1 MFGGFGIAG
10 GSTVTGGGDTIG
22 GETVTVPGGT
32 VGGTT
37 VVSVP
42 DGVMTTV
49 VSAGEVVVVVVVV
62 EVVLSFDLSPPP
74 QATANAAAPM
84 AAAARMAGGNILRDV
99 MPVPFR
105 TVFDPRP
112 VPGIARQPP
121 SKRFAES
128 RSLVTVPRTEGTH
141 PAVSW
146 TA

>member
-62 EVVLSFDLSPPP
+62 VVVSFDLSPPP
-74 QATANAAAPM
+74 QATANAAALM
-84 AAAARMAGGNILRDV
+84 ATAARMAGGNILRDV

-105 TVFDPRP
+105 TVFEPRP

>member
-1 MFGGFGIAG
+1 
-10 GSTVTGGGDTIG
+10 VTGGGETIG

-62 EVVLSFDLSPPP
+62 EVEVSFDLSPPP
-74 QATANAAAPM
+74 QATANAAALM
-84 AAAARMAGGNILRDV
+84 AAAARMAGGHTLRDV
-99 MPVPFR
+99 MAVPFR
-105 TVFDPRP
+105 AVFDPRS
-112 VPGIARQPP
+112 VPGIARQQRL
-121 SKRFAES
+121 KRFAES
-128 RSLVTVPRTEGTH
+128 WSLVTVPRTEGTR